1 LLHWRQESAIISLN
15 AASTIKGSPMT
26 MEEFNAFHLPALEQ
40 NQARHN
46 LLLGL
51 MEAPA
56 VEGPFKTRRWTLGGP
71 GACAIQTAADRGVVL
86 GDVDEMQCRQLAE
99 QVHSLDFAGAIGP
112 DDAAHWFAARAREL
126 GVRFGAPI
134 PQQILALTSPPIY
147 PGASGAA
154 RGITLDDLDLFVE
167 WTMAFCAEAVP
178 NDPRPSRQQ
187 LAASVVEGKQL
198 FWTVDGQPASMA
210 ACARQ
215 SRDGVCIGPVYTP
228 PEFRG
233 RGYAGS
239 VTAALVESI
248 YAGGKDARGKAMACL
263 YVDLRNPYS
272 NRCYAK
278 IGFRP
283 VCTSWQY
290 ARV

>member
-1 LLHWRQESAIISLN
+1 
-15 AASTIKGSPMT
+15 

-40 NQARHN
+40 EQARHN

-51 MEAPA
+51 MQLP
-56 VEGPFKTRRWTLGGP
+56 EGDGAFKTRRWTLGGP

-86 GDVDEMQCRQLAE
+86 GDLDERECHQLAE

-112 DDAAHWFAARAREL
+112 DETAHWFVARAREL
-126 GVRFGAPI
+126 GVSFGEPV
-134 PQQILALTSPPIY
+134 PQQIQTLTSPPVH
-147 PGASGAA
+147 PGAPGAA
-154 RGITLDDLDLFVE
+154 RNVTLDDLDLFVE

-178 NDPRPSRQQ
+178 NDPKPSRQR
-187 LAASVVEGKQL
+187 LTAMIVDGRQL
-198 FWTVDGQPASMA
+198 FWVVDGAPVSMA

-239 VTAALVESI
+239 ATAALVEDI
-248 YAGGKDARGKAMACL
+248 YAGGKGMACL

-272 NRCYAK
+272 NRCYAR

-283 VCTSWQY
+283 VCASWQY
-290 ARV
+290 ARI